1 MVPLPLP
8 LALISRSSWAENWK
22 EGGGGF
28 EGRRSSKTWLTRS
41 GDGEES
47 MHGHWGLS
55 CFPDL
60 GFSDSPTSLHEDG
73 FTFPSFLN
81 KYLFIYLFIIYLF
94 RLRQVL
100 VAACGIFIVAR
111 MRDLVPW
118 PGIKPGPPA
127 LGAQSLTHWTTREV
141 PASTLVSLI
150 HSSLIGQSK
159 ILQIQKFK
167 KTPRNF

>member
-1 MVPLPLP
+1 
-8 LALISRSSWAENWK
+8 
-22 EGGGGF
+22 
-28 EGRRSSKTWLTRS
+28 
-41 GDGEES
+41 

-111 MRDLVPW
+111 MRDLVP
-118 PGIKPGPPA
+118 
-127 LGAQSLTHWTTREV
+127 
-141 PASTLVSLI
+141 
-150 HSSLIGQSK
+150 
-159 ILQIQKFK
+159 
-167 KTPRNF
+167 